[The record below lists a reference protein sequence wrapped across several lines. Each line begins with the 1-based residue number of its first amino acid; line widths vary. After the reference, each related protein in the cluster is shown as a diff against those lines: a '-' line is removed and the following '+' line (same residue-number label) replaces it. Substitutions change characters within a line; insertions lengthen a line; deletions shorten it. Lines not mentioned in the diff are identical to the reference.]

1 MTLRFFNGDCRKKYP
16 QLNDTLISTMDLKSN
31 SHLPVGHPLKRQLLR
46 SLCLLGTCLTLVLVF
61 TACSKQDSTI
71 TLRGA
76 SQFDEHH
83 AYSRTLVKFMA
94 LVRKYYGKPI
104 EFEIYMNSELGLE
117 KDYFAY
123 MSQGLSVDFALVSP
137 SHMSTFS
144 RAAPVMDMPFLFRD
158 LNHWNRVLDSDA
170 FAPIAEQIAASA
182 DVRLIGFAGGGIR
195 NLIVNR
201 PVTTMAE
208 LKGLNIRVMGA
219 PIQTRIFQAITTSP
233 TVIAYNEIYNAIQTG
248 VIDAAE
254 NEAAGIQ
261 QMKFYEVGPE
271 ISLTQHAITVR
282 PVCFSG
288 KTFRRLPEDLQA
300 AIVKAGNEA
309 GAYGRHIESTE
320 DAVKLAQMESEG
332 KLRTHVFAQ
341 RNTLQ
346 QLAAPVKIAY
356 ASEIGAEQVLKRIE
370 AIR

>member
-1 MTLRFFNGDCRKKYP
+1 
-16 QLNDTLISTMDLKSN
+16 MDLKSN
-31 SHLPVGHPLKRQLLR
+31 SHSPVGHPLKKHLLR
-46 SLCLLGTCLTLVLVF
+46 SLLLLGTCLTVVLFF
-61 TACSKQDSTI
+61 TACSKQESTI

-94 LVRKYYGKPI
+94 LVREYYGKPI
-104 EFEIYMNSELGLE
+104 ELEIYMNSELGLE

-144 RAAPVMDMPFLFRD
+144 RAAPIMDMPFLFRD
-158 LNHWNRVLDSDA
+158 LDHWNRVLDSDA
-170 FAPIAEQIAASA
+170 LAPIAEQIAASA
-182 DVRLIGFAGGGIR
+182 DVQLIGFAGGGIR
-195 NLIVNR
+195 NLIVNK

-300 AIVKAGNEA
+300 AIIKAGKEA